1 MDEEELFL
9 NGIKAFNKKKFYE
22 AHEYWEEIWT
32 EINVDDSIFF
42 QGMIQLAVGYF
53 HITNNNIKGAKSLFN
68 KSIEKLN
75 KFIPLHRNINVN
87 ELIEFANMSIQD
99 LDKHNTIQ
107 KFNWKL
113 VPQLK
118 YRKND

>member
-42 QGMIQLAVGYF
+42 QGLIQLAVGYF

-99 LDKHNTIQ
+99 LDEHNTIQ